1 MTEKENENGLVG
13 FIKSHSTNIG
23 NSYIKRRIKY
33 KYFSYKCKNRK
44 IVSFT

>member
-23 NSYIKRRIKY
+23 KFIY
-33 KYFSYKCKNRK
+33 KKTNK
-44 IVSFT
+44 I